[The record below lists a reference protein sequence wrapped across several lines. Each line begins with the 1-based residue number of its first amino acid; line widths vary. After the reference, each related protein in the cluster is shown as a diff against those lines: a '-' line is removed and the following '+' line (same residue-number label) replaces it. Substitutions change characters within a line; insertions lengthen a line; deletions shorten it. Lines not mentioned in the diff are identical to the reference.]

1 MNQNNNNNNNNIVGY
16 DPMTGQPIYG
26 NQNNNTS
33 VQLQPSMPVQQNV
46 PVQPQLNVQM
56 QQPGVFPGQQQVV
69 QSNNVP
75 VQNSNPEKKSK
86 TKLFIIIGAVVLLV
100 IVAIILVPKLLGSG
114 SGGSSTDKNK
124 PVEVLSTWEEV
135 DGGYVLKDQNGN
147 ILLDNIKSHG
157 EFCNGTTEVENK
169 DGQYSIVDGTGKLL
183 VEFGKYKYL
192 DQVSSW
198 GGNYYCFYE
207 VTQNEPYQKFI
218 LKYDGSIFY
227 SSEEDKYLKDVD
239 INVYDTTV
247 KFVVFET
254 ETNFQ
259 LVDFKGNVFATIE
272 KVEDEDITVLSASGD
287 EVYDSYLTIYYNN
300 KSYIYDLN
308 TFKEKYTYDGKF
320 GIDDFEVSEVTVTIA
335 GIENTTKEEILIIS
349 GEPDPTNKD
358 YNVTYV
364 YLDDKLKFQTDKCLR
379 ANVTNIN
386 DIQCLIQNGGVYE
399 YYDINGNKIEEE

>member
-1 MNQNNNNNNNNIVGY
+1 MNQNNNNNNNNNIVGY
-16 DPMTGQPIYG
+16 DPMTGQPIYT
-26 NQNNNTS
+26 NQNLNVQQSIPQESS
-33 VQLQPSMPVQQNV
+33 VQKQP
-46 PVQPQLNVQM
+46 VQM
-56 QQPGVFPGQQQVV
+56 QQPGVFLGQQQVV
-69 QSNNVP
+69 QINNVP
-75 VQNSNPEKKSK
+75 VQKQNPEKKSK
-86 TKLFIIIGAVVLLV
+86 TKLFIIIGAVILLV

-147 ILLDNIKSHG
+147 ILLDNIKRHG

-272 KVEDEDITVLSASGD
+272 KVEDEDITVLSATGD

>member
-1 MNQNNNNNNNNIVGY
+1 MNQNNNNNNIVGY
-16 DPMTGQPIYG
+16 DPMTGQPIYT
-26 NQNNNTS
+26 NQNMNVQQSVPQEAS
-33 VQLQPSMPVQQNV
+33 VQTQPVTPTQQ
-46 PVQPQLNVQM
+46 PVQM

-69 QSNNVP
+69 QINNVP
-75 VQNSNPEKKSK
+75 VQNPNLEKKSK

-124 PVEVLSTWEEV
+124 PVEVFSTWEEV

-157 EFCNGTTEVENK
+157 EFCNGTTEVENN

-272 KVEDEDITVLSASGD
+272 KVEDEDITVLSATGD